1 MNTFSISK
9 FLIAILFVS
18 IGFSSCKKDCFP
30 VKGKGGPVTQNYIL
44 PAFNSIRNSL
54 SANIYLTQD
63 SIASISVTGQSN
75 ILEILNLEV
84 ISNELRI
91 GFDKN
96 CGSIKHDDLE
106 IYVHLPNLVS
116 IDLSGSGNVKTMNE
130 FQSNSFNMNISG
142 SGNITAAVVSS
153 SIINGNIS
161 GSGNIYLSGSTPIE
175 SFTVSGSGNI
185 RSFALNSNNSSVN
198 ISGLGDVDVFV
209 NEHLDARI
217 SGGGKIR
224 YQGNATVSNSISGS
238 GNVTH
243 VQ

>member
-1 MNTFSISK
+1 M
-9 FLIAILFVS
+9 
-18 IGFSSCKKDCFP
+18 
-30 VKGKGGPVTQNYIL
+30 
-44 PAFNSIRNSL
+44 
-54 SANIYLTQD
+54 TQD

-84 ISNELRI
+84 VSNELRI

-96 CGSIKHDDLE
+96 CGSIKYDDLE
-106 IYVHLPNLVS
+106 IYIHLPNLVS
-116 IDLSGSGNVKTMNE
+116 IDLSGSGNMKTTNE

-142 SGNITAAVVSS
+142 SGNITAAVISS
-153 SIINGNIS
+153 SLINGNIS

-175 SFTVSGSGNI
+175 SFIVSGSGNI

-198 ISGLGDVDVFV
+198 ISGSGDVDVFV

-217 SGGGKIR
+217 CGSGKIR
-224 YQGNATVSNSISGS
+224 YQGNATVSTSISGS